1 MKGEFDPY
9 MDGDSRGSLIIILI
23 LLGLAA
29 YFAIT
34 ETALSSVSRNRIK
47 LDLEHGD
54 TRAKRAL
61 YALDNF
67 DKAITTLLICTNIV
81 HISIASIVTVFVTK
95 VWGLSA
101 VSISTIITTLIVFFL
116 GEMLPKSFA
125 KKNSES
131 CILTCAGPLLI
142 FMKVLSPLAA
152 VLSGIGNLAGKLT
165 KSEPEITVTE
175 DELYDI
181 IEDLEESG
189 VIDED
194 QSDLLSSALQFEEV
208 TAKDICTPRVDVV
221 GVNLKD
227 DPKDIFDI
235 ITDSTHSRL
244 PVYDESKDNIIG
256 VLSIRRYIKRYL
268 KTKKYPMV
276 RRLLD
281 EPFFAPQDIP
291 IDELLEKMSQRKVS
305 LAIIKDEF
313 GGTYGIVTIEDIL
326 EELVGEIYDEDD
338 QAPSEKGGEES

>member
-1 MKGEFDPY
+1 

-34 ETALSSVSRNRIK
+34 ETALSSVSRNKIK
-47 LDLEHGD
+47 LNLERGD
-54 TRAKRAL
+54 TRAKRVL

-95 VWGLSA
+95 IWGLSA
-101 VSISTIITTLIVFFL
+101 VSISTIITTLVVFFV

-125 KKNSES
+125 KKNNES
-131 CILTCAGPLLI
+131 CILTCAGPLIIL
-142 FMKVLSPLAA
+142 MKVLSPLAA

-189 VIDED
+189 VIDEE

-208 TAKDICTPRVDVV
+208 TAKDISTPRVDLVAI
-221 GVNLKD
+221 NLRD
-227 DPKDIFDI
+227 DNEKIFET

-268 KTKKYPMV
+268 KTKKYPTV
-276 RRLLD
+276 KRLID
-281 EPFFAPQDIP
+281 KPFFAPQDMP
-291 IDELLEKMSQRKVS
+291 IDELLEKMSQNKVS
-305 LAIIKDEF
+305 LAIINDEF

-326 EELVGEIYDEDD
+326 EELVGEIYDEED
-338 QAPSEKGGEES
+338 QAPSLEGGEQS

>member
-1 MKGEFDPY
+1 
-9 MDGDSRGSLIIILI
+9 MDADSRGSLITTLIFIIV

-34 ETALSSVSRNRIK
+34 ETALSSVSKNKIK

-61 YALDNF
+61 FALDNF

-95 VWGLSA
+95 LWGLSA
-101 VSISTIITTLIVFFL
+101 VSLSTIVTTLVVFFV

-131 CILTCAGPLLI
+131 CILVTAGPLII
-142 FMKVLSPLAA
+142 FMKVLSPLSKL
-152 VLSGIGNLAGKLT
+152 LSAIGTLAEKLT

-175 DELYDI
+175 DELLDI

-189 VIDED
+189 AIDGD
-194 QSDLLSSALQFEEV
+194 QSELLSSALSFEGV
-208 TAKDICTPRVDVV
+208 TAKDISTPRVDIV
-221 GVNLKD
+221 GINIKD
-227 DPKDIFDI
+227 DPEKIFDT
-235 ITDSTHSRL
+235 ITDATHSRL

-256 VLSIRRYIKRYL
+256 VLSIRRYMKRYL

-276 RRLLD
+276 KRLLND
-281 EPFFAPQDIP
+281 PFFTDADTP
-291 IDELLEKMSQRKVS
+291 IDELLEQMSQSRVS
-305 LAIIKDEF
+305 LAIVRDGF

-338 QAPSEKGGEES
+338 QAPAEEGGDEA

>member
-1 MKGEFDPY
+1 

-95 VWGLSA
+95 TWGLSA
-101 VSISTIITTLIVFFL
+101 VSISTIITTLVVFFA

-152 VLSGIGNLAGKLT
+152 VLSGIGNLQA
-165 KSEPEITVTE
+165 S
-175 DELYDI
+175 
-181 IEDLEESG
+181 
-189 VIDED
+189 
-194 QSDLLSSALQFEEV
+194 
-208 TAKDICTPRVDVV
+208 
-221 GVNLKD
+221 
-227 DPKDIFDI
+227 
-235 ITDSTHSRL
+235 
-244 PVYDESKDNIIG
+244 
-256 VLSIRRYIKRYL
+256 
-268 KTKKYPMV
+268 
-276 RRLLD
+276 
-281 EPFFAPQDIP
+281 
-291 IDELLEKMSQRKVS
+291 SQRVS
-305 LAIIKDEF
+305 LR
-313 GGTYGIVTIEDIL
+313 
-326 EELVGEIYDEDD
+326 
-338 QAPSEKGGEES
+338 

>member
-34 ETALSSVSRNRIK
+34 ETALASVSKNKIK
-47 LDLEHGD
+47 LDLERGD

-81 HISIASIVTVFVTK
+81 HISIASIVTVFVTRN
-95 VWGLSA
+95 WGLSA

-131 CILTCAGPLLI
+131 CILSCAGPLVI
-142 FMKVLSPLAA
+142 FMKVLAPLALM
-152 VLSGIGNLAGKLT
+152 LSGIGYLAGLLT

-189 VIDED
+189 VIDEE
-194 QSDLLSSALQFEEV
+194 QSDLLSSALQFEDV
-208 TAKDICTPRVDVV
+208 TAMDISTPRVDLI

-227 DPKDIFDI
+227 DPEKTFETI
-235 ITDSTHSRL
+235 IESTHSRL
-244 PVYDESKDNIIG
+244 PVYDENKDNIIG
-256 VLSIRRYIKRYL
+256 VLSIRRYMKRYL
-268 KTKKYPMV
+268 KTKKYPTIK
-276 RRLLD
+276 RLIDKPL
-281 EPFFAPQDIP
+281 FASKDTP
-291 IDELLEKMSQRKVS
+291 IDELLEEMSQNKVS
-305 LAIIKDEF
+305 LAIVKDEF

-338 QAPSEKGGEES
+338 QAPSEEGGEEE